1 MKKIVV
7 LTMAV
12 ALCFAAADV
21 FAQPLTTSL
30 SSDAYDS
37 TPDSVP
43 TPNNTAVAQNIYA
56 AVNLLLGTSH
66 TANEQ
71 IDGLQWTGPD
81 ETWFNLTTEE
91 NTGIFTFIGITADN
105 RNTLGVYPASD
116 PSDRTDILGPYRG
129 FGFSGDGTA
138 TNPYAAS
145 EVPAD
150 LADDFGWYLDSDG
163 PTDRTWNSKVSLDDN
178 AGYDHMFTYQLTAL
192 QNKTIYIKLGCTEI
206 LVNNVYTETCAE
218 TKEYTFQNPFLIV
231 WEDLALKNG
240 KLGDEDYNDTMFL
253 VDGVSPVPE
262 PATMAL
268 LSSGLFGLAG
278 LRRRKL
284 S

>member
-1 MKKIVV
+1 MKKLLI

-12 ALCFAAADV
+12 AMCLAASNV
-21 FAQPLTTSL
+21 FAQPLTPSL
-30 SSDAYDS
+30 VNDVYDS

-43 TPNNTAVAQNIYA
+43 TPNNTAVAQNVYA
-56 AVNLLLGTSH
+56 AVNLLLGTSYA
-66 TANEQ
+66 ANED
-71 IDGLQWTGPD
+71 IDGLKVTGPD
-81 ETWFNLTTEE
+81 ATWFNLTTAE

-105 RNTLGVYPASD
+105 KNTLGVYPVSD
-116 PSDRTDILGPYRG
+116 PSDKTNILGPFRG
-129 FGFSGDGTA
+129 FGFSGDGSS

-150 LADDFGWYLDSDG
+150 LADNFGWYLFSDSAI
-163 PTDRTWNSKVSLDDN
+163 DRTWNSRTDLDDN
-178 AGYDHMFTYQLTAL
+178 AGYDHMFTYHLTAL
-192 QNKTIYIKLGCTEI
+192 RGESVYIKLGCTK
-206 LVNNVYTETCAE
+206 VNVNDVYSETCAE
-218 TKEYTFQNPFLIV
+218 TKEYTFTDPYLIV
-231 WEDLALKNG
+231 WEDLPLKNN

-268 LSSGLFGLAG
+268 LGSGLFGLAG
-278 LRRRKL
+278 LRRRK